1 MTASGAFA
9 PVPDGADLASAEDLL
24 DFTQIDPDAPSGGV
38 PVSLA
43 SFASPED
50 ERIERVNAT
59 IVTVLTVVC
68 TFLSIFDLFLLA
80 SGS

>member
-1 MTASGAFA
+1 MTASGSLA

-24 DFTQIDPDAPSGGV
+24 DFTQIDPDAPSGA
-38 PVSLA
+38 VSL
-43 SFASPED
+43 SLELLASPED
-50 ERIERVNAT
+50 ERVERVNAT
-59 IVTVLTVVC
+59 IVTVLTVAC